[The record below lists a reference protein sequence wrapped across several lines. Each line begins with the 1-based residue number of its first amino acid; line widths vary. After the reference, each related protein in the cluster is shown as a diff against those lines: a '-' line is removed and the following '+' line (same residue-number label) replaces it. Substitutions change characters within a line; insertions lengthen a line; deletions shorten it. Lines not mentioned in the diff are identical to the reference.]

1 MNFSTN
7 RKKRE
12 DIKKNVS
19 ISLKPSEIEVMKHRA
34 SVYKLSINNYISML
48 ILNDFKQSIEE

>member
-1 MNFSTN
+1 MNFSTD
-7 RKKRE
+7 RKRRE

-34 SVYKLSINNYISML
+34 SIYKLSINNYISML
-48 ILNDFKQSIEE
+48 IINDFKSSITD